1 MKSLQP
7 RTGLFYVKRFL
18 RAVGHLI
25 STYLS
30 MILTVGFVVPWI
42 LGAIQIHNYEQ
53 VLSFIE
59 VFVLVAATLSLLS
72 FTYIM
77 ALTNM
82 HEKVKKS
89 MIRSG
94 ELFFMSTIQFIVG
107 LFLFILLGYVNK
119 SLLDISILNVSN
131 LNFSLSLAGVTSIL
145 MFLFQFFVLF
155 ELIFAISKFF
165 KGVVGIYM
173 SFRAKSARESIFY
186 LLLRG
191 KLDESK
197 SNE

>member
-7 RTGLFYVKRFL
+7 RTGLFYIKRVL
-18 RAVGHLI
+18 MAAGHLI

-82 HEKVKKS
+82 HEKVKKINDKGRRTFLHVYNTVHS
-89 MIRSG
+89 WSLPVHSSG
-94 ELFFMSTIQFIVG
+94 LCEQKPPGYFHTERFKPELQPEFSGCNLHFDVPVPVFCTLRVDLCNFQVLQGCGGNLHVFQGEKCQRIN
-107 LFLFILLGYVNK
+107 IL
-119 SLLDISILNVSN
+119 S
-131 LNFSLSLAGVTSIL
+131 
-145 MFLFQFFVLF
+145 FV
-155 ELIFAISKFF
+155 
-165 KGVVGIYM
+165 KG
-173 SFRAKSARESIFY
+173 
-186 LLLRG
+186 
-191 KLDESK
+191 
-197 SNE
+197 